1 MPSTGDI
8 VWPIAVS
15 LTEAL
20 SGFSRVVYVPSRH
33 LPCPA
38 CLSQTEQ
45 DREECEDCGGSGL
58 QTTLKRVMV
67 DIPPLRD
74 DLQRLKVRCAGNYV
88 EADRAFGDL
97 ILVCHIRPEP
107 NLSVTAGVLLL
118 VIDVPATQA
127 ENGGTIEVDLLNQ
140 LLAVE
145 LPAGVEDGQ
154 RLDLQADLTI
164 VAPLPVAVQVHV
176 GPEETVGSSGETT
189 ELTELSRAAA
199 AAEAEGRFDVARD
212 RYAELV
218 RRSPHP
224 RNLVKLS
231 AIHLRLGETHSAVET
246 MQRALA
252 VSPDDA
258 EIYYYLAMCQARDG
272 NQLMAAV
279 ELERARRLGF
289 PATRAEEAHRRI
301 VKSIFMPTAD
311 FTAPELERAREGL
324 KLALDRYYGAASE
337 AYQAVLELGERPH
350 AYYWMGAADWL
361 LTVESGEDRL
371 ASAYLSL
378 AEAGRSATQFP
389 HFAVGAAQIREEVLT
404 QGSLAS
410 KMRVCTHFVRE
421 GQAQEAQDFLFAA
434 LRDVRRMVPGRQRE
448 LSAGIEASRVFLR
461 TCESYVSVHS
471 RVQSAWQS
479 VFSNLGGANRQVDTA
494 TADGRPL
501 GELTRGELSALV
513 RTGLETLRD
522 LVLPALRSLEGELDG
537 AVRLTPRYH
546 RLLEKVIGWTARL
559 APVAQ
564 TLAQCGSGL
573 QRGSGSA
580 QQASADAFVTLSRG
594 LSATYV
600 AMELENTSLGRE
612 LSCLWRALAFAL
624 QLTAKLQSL
633 LAVDEPMRNARTLAR
648 ALELLQA
655 SINLD
660 PDFAA
665 SEASAQALCDL
676 LDEFQQCAQAAAGC
690 GALARVELL
699 QNTFDALNSQLSPFQ
714 IASSPAELMAEDNL
728 KLFDWAVETLF
739 EAVVPIPR
747 EFIIAARPDC
757 YALSNYRLA
766 HRVPDTTTYQV
777 LPLSQIERY
786 DVHVS
791 GVTMRNVLFTLR
803 DGRRVT
809 FAGVRTADVLPHE
822 QVSWLLG
829 AHMWQNLAAAEL
841 EALDTGRAAPTQALS
856 AQRPSVL
863 LELSA
868 AATSGRLPSSDSAR
882 TCGQCGRE
890 NFVRDR
896 FCRGCGAP
904 LQTEQAALPPN
915 GSMPKLLG
923 Q

>member
-20 SGFSRVVYVPSRH
+20 SGFSRVVYVPSRQ

-38 CLSQTEQ
+38 CLPQTEQ
-45 DREECEDCGGSGL
+45 DREDCEDCGGSGV
-58 QTTLKRVMV
+58 QTTLKRIMV

-74 DLQRLKVRCAGNYV
+74 DLQRLKVRGAGNYI

-97 ILVCHIRPEP
+97 ILVCHIRPES
-107 NLSVTAGVLLL
+107 NLCVTDGVLLL
-118 VIDVPATQA
+118 DVDLPATQA
-127 ENGGTIEVDLLNQ
+127 ESGGTIEVTLLNQ
-140 LLAVE
+140 LLAIE
-145 LPAGVEDGQ
+145 LPPGVGDGQ
-154 RLDLQADLTI
+154 RLDLPSDLAT
-164 VAPLPVAVQVHV
+164 VAPLPVAVQIHV
-176 GPEETVGSSGETT
+176 RPEETVGFPCGTAEV
-189 ELTELSRAAA
+189 TELSRAAA

-218 RRSPHP
+218 DRVAHP
-224 RNLVKLS
+224 KNLVKLS
-231 AIHLRLGETHSAVET
+231 AMHLRLGETRSAVET
-246 MQRALA
+246 MQRALK

-272 NQLMAAV
+272 NHLMAAV
-279 ELERARRLGF
+279 ELERARRLGL
-289 PATRAEEAHRRI
+289 PAARAEEAHRRV
-301 VKSIFMPTAD
+301 VKSVFMPTAD
-311 FTAPELERAREGL
+311 LTPHELERAREGL

-337 AYQAVLELGERPH
+337 AYERVLGLGERPH
-350 AYYWMGAADWL
+350 AYYWLGAADWL

-371 ASAYLSL
+371 ASAYLAL
-378 AEAGRSATQFP
+378 TEAGRSASQPPQF
-389 HFAVGAAQIREEVLT
+389 AIGAAQIRAEVLT

-410 KMRVCTHFVRE
+410 KARVCTHLVRE

-448 LSAGIEASRVFLR
+448 LSAGIEACRVFLR

-479 VFSNLGGANRQVDTA
+479 AFSNLGEAKRRVNTA

-522 LVLPALRSLEGELDG
+522 FILPALRSLEGELEE
-537 AVRLTPRYH
+537 AVRVTPRYH
-546 RLLEKVIGWTARL
+546 RLLEQVIEWTPRIS
-559 APVAQ
+559 PVAQ
-564 TLAQCGSGL
+564 SLAQCGSGL
-573 QRGSGSA
+573 QRGSSPA
-580 QQASADAFVTLSRG
+580 QQASADALVTLSQQVG
-594 LSATYV
+594 AAYS

-699 QNTFDALNSQLSPFQ
+699 QNTFDALNSQISPFQ
-714 IASSPAELMAEDNL
+714 IASSPAELMAEDKL

-739 EAVVPIPR
+739 EAVVPMPR

-829 AHMWQNLAAAEL
+829 AHMWQNLATAER
-841 EALDTGRAAPTQALS
+841 EALNTGRAAPTQALS
-856 AQRPSVL
+856 AQSPSVP

-868 AATSGRLPSSDSAR
+868 AGTSGRLPSATSAKA
-882 TCGQCGRE
+882 CGQCGRE

-896 FCRGCGAP
+896 FCRSCGAP
-904 LQTEQAALPPN
+904 LEVEQAALPPD

-923 Q
+923 E